1 MNTLAT
7 ILPTA
12 GLPPPMPMPMRR
24 VLRAYLNESR
34 AQFIQALRAPA
45 FAFPFLLLPVPLY
58 LFFGVVMAGAAKEVV
73 ANPVLRNYTFSAW
86 CSMAVMGPAIFGIG
100 VGLAMEREANLLKLK
115 RALPLPSGSYL
126 IAKILMSL
134 AFAAISVGLVT
145 IAALFAGRLTVSM
158 GALLAMDLV
167 LILGAIPFCAIG
179 LFIGAY
185 ASGNAAP
192 AYANLIYLPGI
203 WLSGMFFPLPKFM
216 QAWSVIWPA
225 FHLNMTAIAAGGMKV
240 PVSPLLTG
248 GVLVGISVLFG
259 GLAMRRL
266 ARTG

>member
-1 MNTLAT
+1 MNTLT
-7 ILPTA
+7 TT
-12 GLPPPMPMPMRR
+12 LPPNSAEPLMPLRR
-24 VLRAYLNESR
+24 LLRAYLNESR
-34 AQFIQALRAPA
+34 FQFIQALRAPA

-58 LFFGVVMAGAAKEVV
+58 MFFGVVMASASKEIA
-73 ANPVLRNYTFSAW
+73 ANPALMNYTFSGW

-100 VGLAMEREANLLKLK
+100 IGLALERDANLLKLK
-115 RALPLPSGSYL
+115 RALPLPAGSYIL
-126 IAKILMSL
+126 AKVLMSL

-145 IAALFAGRLTVSM
+145 IAALAVGKLTLSP
-158 GALLAMDLV
+158 GGLIAMDCV

-185 ASGNAAP
+185 ASAGAAP

-216 QAWSVIWPA
+216 QPWCVIWPA
-225 FHLNMTAIAAGGMKV
+225 FHLNMTALAAGGMKV
-240 PVSPLLTG
+240 GVPPLITG
-248 GVLVGISVLFG
+248 AVLVSISVLFG
-259 GLAMRRL
+259 SLAIRRL